1 MQDTI
6 YIIQWWFVFLI
17 IGLIFL
23 PLTSKVFGKFNDKG
37 YLFSKVIALGLV
49 SYFIFVFN
57 TFRILPFNL
66 ITIILVVWVFLL
78 LNLKLGFKFIDIKN
92 KWKIFL
98 FQEVLFL
105 LGILFWSYIRGHEP
119 SINGLEKFMD
129 FGFINSIL
137 RSTYMP
143 AVDMWF
149 PPLPINYYYFGHYT
163 TAVLT
168 KLSMLPPAI
177 TYNLMLA
184 TIFSFTFV
192 LSFSLLAN
200 FISKNSFTRKAIIG
214 GILGGAIV
222 SFGGNLHTIYSL
234 FKPYNVDS
242 PVPFLNLLFSPFSF
256 PNNYW
261 YPNATRFIPFTIHE
275 FPLYSFVVSD
285 LHGHVIDIIFVLL
298 TIAILLSLLFKSNL
312 EIGNWKL
319 EIPLI
324 SFLLAVMYMTNALD
338 GMIYLVLVSSVI
350 LLKNFNFR
358 NSGKFFS
365 SGIKSI
371 AILIIFF
378 FLFSLP
384 FSLNFKPFASGIGVL
399 CAPSF
404 LTNIGKLG
412 PFLFEANHCQR
423 SAWWQILIL
432 YGFFYFFVISFILFI
447 ARRKK
452 DIKLLK
458 EDLFILLLILIST
471 ILILIP
477 EFFYL
482 KDIYPAHYRANTMFK
497 LVYQSFIML
506 SITSAYII
514 IRIIFSAKT
523 ILIAA
528 DIKKKI
534 FYIFYL
540 VFSVILFSLV
550 SIYPIFAINS
560 YFGDIFSNKKQ
571 LSLDGTVYL
580 KNIYPTDYDA
590 ILWINKNIKGSPR
603 EAGQPVIL
611 EAQGDSYTDYARVSA
626 NTGLPTVLVWTV
638 HEWLWRGSY
647 DIPSPRINDVQTLY
661 ETEDLNMTKKLIRKY
676 NIKLVF
682 IGDLE
687 RQKYT
692 KLNEDKFQKLGKIIY
707 ENGQTIIYKLGE
719 VSEASN

>member
-184 TIFSFTFV
+184 TIFSFTFG

-242 PVPFLNLLFSPFSF
+242 PVPFWNLLFSPFSF

-324 SFLLAVMYMTNALD
+324 SFLLAVMYMTNAWD

-447 ARRKK
+447 ERRKK

-506 SITSAYII
+506 SISSAYII
-514 IRIIFSAKT
+514 VRIASTIKPKKFKILKIFNIYWVYLLFT
-523 ILIAA
+523 ILFLI
-528 DIKKKI
+528 
-534 FYIFYL
+534 L
-540 VFSVILFSLV
+540 VF
-550 SIYPIFAINS
+550 IYPYFAIKS
-560 YFGDIFSNKKQ
+560 YYGDLKTYSG
-571 LSLDGTVYL
+571 LDGTVYL
-580 KNIYPTDYDA
+580 KNKYPQDHEA
-590 ILWINKNIKGSPR
+590 ILWINKNIKGSP
-603 EAGQPVIL
+603 VIV
-611 EAQGDSYTDYARVSA
+611 EAQGDSYTDYARISA
-626 NTGLPTVLVWTV
+626 NTGLPTILGWTV

-647 DIPSPRINDVQTLY
+647 DIVAPRIEEVRLIYESQSLEQTRMLLEKHKVEY
-661 ETEDLNMTKKLIRKY
+661 IYVGK
-676 NIKLVF
+676 
-682 IGDLE
+682 LE
-687 RQKYT
+687 REKYT
-692 KLNEDKFQKLGKIIY
+692 NINESKFEEFGRVVF
-707 ENGQTIIYKLGE
+707 ESRNTRIYKL
-719 VSEASN
+719 N

>member
-168 KLSMLPPAI
+168 KLSMLPTAI

-184 TIFSFTFV
+184 TIFSFTFG

-324 SFLLAVMYMTNALD
+324 SFLLAVMYMTNAWD

-432 YGFFYFFVISFILFI
+432 Y
-447 ARRKK
+447 
-452 DIKLLK
+452 
-458 EDLFILLLILIST
+458 
-471 ILILIP
+471 

-506 SITSAYII
+506 SISSAYII
-514 IRIIFSAKT
+514 VRIASTIKPKKFKILKIFNIYWVYLLFT
-523 ILIAA
+523 ILFLI
-528 DIKKKI
+528 
-534 FYIFYL
+534 L
-540 VFSVILFSLV
+540 VF
-550 SIYPIFAINS
+550 IYTYFAIKS
-560 YFGDIFSNKKQ
+560 YYGDLKTYSG
-571 LSLDGTVYL
+571 LDGTVYL
-580 KNIYPTDYDA
+580 KNKYPQDHEA
-590 ILWINKNIKGSPR
+590 ILWINKNIKGSP
-603 EAGQPVIL
+603 VIV
-611 EAQGDSYTDYARVSA
+611 EAQGDSYTDYARISA
-626 NTGLPTVLVWTV
+626 NTGLPTILGWTV

-647 DIPSPRINDVQTLY
+647 DIVAPRIEEVRLIYESQSLEQTRMLLEKHKVEY
-661 ETEDLNMTKKLIRKY
+661 IYVGK
-676 NIKLVF
+676 
-682 IGDLE
+682 LE
-687 RQKYT
+687 REKYT
-692 KLNEDKFQKLGKIIY
+692 NINESKFEEFGRVVF
-707 ENGQTIIYKLGE
+707 ESRNTRIYKL
-719 VSEASN
+719 N